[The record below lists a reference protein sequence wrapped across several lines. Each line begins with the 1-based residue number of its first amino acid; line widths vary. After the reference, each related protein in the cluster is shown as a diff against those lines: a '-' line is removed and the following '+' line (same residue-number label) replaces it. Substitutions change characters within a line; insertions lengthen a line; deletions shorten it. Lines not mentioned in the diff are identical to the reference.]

1 MTISIRLSDEETRL
15 IKKYAQL
22 NHQTV
27 SALVRDT
34 LLDRIETEYDLK
46 LFKEA
51 LLDYERDSFE
61 LSHEDIKKEL
71 DF

>member
-15 IKKYAQL
+15 IKRYAQL
-22 NHQTV
+22 NNQTI

-34 LLDRIETEYDLK
+34 VLERIELEYDLA

-51 LLDYERDSFE
+51 LREFE
-61 LSHEDIKKEL
+61 TNTQELTHEEVKKAL